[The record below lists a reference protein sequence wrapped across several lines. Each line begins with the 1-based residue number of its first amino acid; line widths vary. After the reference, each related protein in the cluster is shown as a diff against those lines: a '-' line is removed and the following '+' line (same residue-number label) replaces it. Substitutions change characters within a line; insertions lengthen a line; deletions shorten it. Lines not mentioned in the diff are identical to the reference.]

1 MRLAPP
7 SLCLAIPNTGFGD
20 VTRREPS
27 NLFACLL
34 AALAARRHWIVGNMW
49 VRVYTVTEDNVKGKR
64 GAAAHS
70 QL

>member
-1 MRLAPP
+1 MRLLPP
-7 SLCLAIPNTGFGD
+7 SASRFLTPDLVTSRGVNPATSLLA
-20 VTRREPS
+20 
-27 NLFACLL
+27 AL